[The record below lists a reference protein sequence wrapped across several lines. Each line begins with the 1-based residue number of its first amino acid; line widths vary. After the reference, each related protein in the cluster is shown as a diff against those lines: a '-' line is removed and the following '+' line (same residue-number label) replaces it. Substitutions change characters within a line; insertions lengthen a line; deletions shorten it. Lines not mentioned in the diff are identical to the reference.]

1 MTPNKLLGLLPLL
14 LLPAFAH
21 AQAALDVNVNF
32 GSAWNSSSGAGI
44 DNINSVNNALGGCVV
59 NSGDPFCE
67 KTPAMNG
74 FFLGFGGDI
83 MFRKH
88 LGVGA
93 EINFQP
99 THQDYGPL
107 EYRQTF
113 IDVNA
118 IYEPL
123 ITKHAIV
130 QLQGGIGSASTGFT
144 FSQTG
149 CVGTAVCT
157 TSNSPVGS
165 ATHFQVHFGVG
176 LQIPVSNHFFIRP
189 QFDLHYVPNL
199 TDQFGSDFVPEAT
212 IAVGYHFGE
221 R

>member
-1 MTPNKLLGLLPLL
+1 MFMKKLLGLLPLL
-14 LLPAFAH
+14 FLPAFAH

-32 GSAWNSSSGAGI
+32 GSAWDSATGQGLDSSTFAGCALNSASTCLA
-44 DNINSVNNALGGCVV
+44 
-59 NSGDPFCE
+59 
-67 KTPAMNG
+67 TPKMNG

-83 MFRKH
+83 MFRQH

-99 THQDYGPL
+99 THQNYGPL
-107 EYRQTF
+107 EYRQSF
-113 IDVNA
+113 IDVNG

-130 QLQGGIGSASTGFT
+130 QLQGGIGSASTGFII
-144 FSQTG
+144 SSSG
-149 CVGTAVCT
+149 CAGTAVCS
-157 TSNSPVGS
+157 TSTSSVGS
-165 ATHFQVHFGVG
+165 STHFQIHFGAGVQVA
-176 LQIPVSNHFFIRP
+176 LTNHFFVRP

-199 TDQFGSDFVPEAT
+199 TDQFGRDLVPEAT